1 MSQPRL
7 PRPVLARRAAGV
19 VLAAMLAACGS
30 PDQAAPAAGPG
41 STAGD
46 SAAAAAAAPNT
57 TDPRWVLQHSPRAD
71 VAVVFVHGLFGDT
84 LGTWTHGPGAS
95 MFDFVKADP
104 RLGPKVD
111 LLAFGYTSNMLR
123 EGSLDIQEAANRLH
137 SRLQFHGAFDYPA
150 IVFVTHSMGGLV
162 ALRELLTHREI
173 VPKVKGLVLFATP
186 QEGSQISSIARVVAN
201 NIALDQLLPA
211 DRNGFLRQLND
222 DWISLP
228 NRPQVHCAYEKKP
241 TGGIVIVPWES
252 ATRFCDRTAD
262 PIDADHVAI
271 VKPDRP
277 EHDAMVTL
285 TNALDTFVLNQALK
299 PALELPDFVADGP
312 VRVFTLTDPSGR
324 SRARLINAGGSALRV
339 TVAQV
344 DPDLFV
350 WPDDT
355 PKAIPANDRLDM
367 HLALGFG
374 ARAPEYRFTLSS
386 DVTPA
391 TPIVVRVDP
400 ERLRAARATLAAEV
414 STTVTGLL
422 ERDGPRLRAA
432 PPGSPE
438 ALDAVTQSAR
448 DVIAARSP
456 GLPEGATWV
465 ITADLMDAG
474 NWHGLAIRALRRA
487 EAASPATVRTP
498 SVQRLAGLVSARAGE
513 PRVFASAPTPAGQAA
528 EDRPQPFVDPAAA
541 GPATALSKV
550 MRDIPALKGQGLSL
564 EGDLHRAR
572 GNRADARRLYT
583 EVAALRAT
591 PSVKLRIDRVQRPL
605 R

>member
-1 MSQPRL
+1 MSHPRR
-7 PRPVLARRAAGV
+7 PRSVLARLTAGV
-19 VLAAMLAACGS
+19 TLAALAACGS
-30 PDQAAPAAGPG
+30 PDPAAPATGTGA
-41 STAGD
+41 TAGD
-46 SAAAAAAAPNT
+46 GAATAAAAPNT

-84 LGTWTHGPGAS
+84 VGTWTHGPGAS
-95 MFDFVKADP
+95 MFDFVEADP

-123 EGSLDIQEAANRLH
+123 EGSLDVQEAANRLH

-150 IVFVTHSMGGLV
+150 LVFVTHSMGGLV
-162 ALRELLTHREI
+162 ALREILTHREI

-241 TGGIVIVPWES
+241 TSGVMIVPWES

-277 EHDAMVTL
+277 GHDAMVTL
-285 TNALDTFVLNQALK
+285 TNALDTFVLNRALT
-299 PALELPDFVADGP
+299 PVLELPDFAVEGAT
-312 VRVFTLTDPSGR
+312 RVFTLTDPSGR
-324 SRARLINAGGSALRV
+324 SRARLVNAGGSPLRF
-339 TVAQV
+339 TVGPV

-355 PKAIPANDRLDM
+355 PKVIPANDDVAM
-367 HLALGFG
+367 HVALSLG
-374 ARAPEYRFTLSS
+374 ARAAEYRFTLTS

-400 ERLRAARATLAAEV
+400 ERLRAARAALAAEV
-414 STTVTGLL
+414 STTVAGLL

-438 ALDAVTQSAR
+438 VLDAVTQSAR
-448 DVIAARSP
+448 DVIGARSP
-456 GLPEGATWV
+456 GLPESATWV

-474 NWHGLAIRALRRA
+474 NWHGLAIRALRKA
-487 EAASPATVRTP
+487 EAASPATVRTS

-513 PRVFASAPTPAGQAA
+513 PKVFATAPTPAGQAA
-528 EDRPQPFVDPAAA
+528 EDRPQPFADPAAA
-541 GPATALSKV
+541 APAAALSKV

-564 EGDLHRAR
+564 EGDLQRAR
-572 GNRADARRLYT
+572 GNRAGAQRLYT
-583 EVAALRAT
+583 EVAAIRAT
-591 PSVKLRIDRVQRPL
+591 PSVKLRIDGVQRPP